1 MRRLSAASRPLLTL
15 VAVLLCTVP
24 LMSQDG
30 VIRVDVPQVSVDFS
44 VTDSMNRAITDLN
57 RDDIEV
63 FDNGE
68 QRTIQ
73 NFSPVKTPYNVV
85 MLLDCSESM
94 RDRLNML
101 ISSMAHFGDQLRPQD
116 KAAVA
121 IFGTEV
127 QLVMDWNLDKQKA
140 AHIPDLPFC
149 HGTEFYSAL
158 EWAMKKLREVNG
170 RRGIVVF
177 TDGRESDVTRKG
189 VKVNGTEVRR
199 VVPPIEDRA
208 FQNILKDAR
217 ASGAPFYF
225 VAVDTDINPGK
236 EFGGAVPDLQQFRA
250 RMEVLADETGGRAVF
265 PKQPTDVVPFFL
277 KIGSELGI
285 SYSLGFSP
293 AKSGDSKPHK
303 IEIRVR
309 GKDYTVHQSRD
320 SYIIK

>member
-1 MRRLSAASRPLLTL
+1 ILLTL
-15 VAVLLCTVP
+15 FGVLLCTLP
-24 LMSQDG
+24 FLSQD
-30 VIRVDVPQVSVDFS
+30 VIRVDVPQVSVDFT
-44 VTDSMNRAITDLN
+44 VTDSMNHAILDLN
-57 RDDIEV
+57 RDDVEV

-85 MLLDCSESM
+85 LLLDCSDSM
-94 RDRLNML
+94 RERLNML
-101 ISSMAHFGDQLRPQD
+101 IGSMARFGDQLRPED
-116 KAAVA
+116 KAAIA

-127 QLVMDWNLDKQKA
+127 QLVMDWNLDKQKV
-140 AHIPDLPFC
+140 AHIPDLPIC
-149 HGTEFYSAL
+149 RGTEFYRAL
-158 EWAMKKLREVNG
+158 EWAIKKLREANG
-170 RRGIVVF
+170 RRGIVIF
-177 TDGRESDVTRKG
+177 TDGRESDVTRKS
-189 VKVNGTEVRR
+189 VKVNGTELRR

-250 RMEVLADETGGRAVF
+250 RLEVLAEETGGRAVF

-277 KIGSELGI
+277 KIGAELGN

-293 AKSGDSKPHK
+293 SKSGDSKPHK

-309 GKDYTVHQSRD
+309 GRDYTVHQSRD
-320 SYIIK
+320 TYVVK